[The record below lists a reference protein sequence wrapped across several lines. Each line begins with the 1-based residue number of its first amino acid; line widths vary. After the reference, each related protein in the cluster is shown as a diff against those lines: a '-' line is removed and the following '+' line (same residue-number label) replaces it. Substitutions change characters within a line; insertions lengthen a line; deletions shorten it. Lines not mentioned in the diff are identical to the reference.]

1 MPRLQWR
8 RFAWATTVNNL
19 RLPFSVAP
27 AMTSISPRDVET
39 ASDDAS
45 LEMAILHTVAYAD
58 IFDYPL
64 TVEEVHRYLGAPAPL
79 ALVGAVVANGAAGS
93 GRLGWRVWDGYVSL
107 PGREEIVHVRRHR
120 EQRAQALW
128 PPALRY
134 ASLIASFPFVRM
146 VALTGSL
153 ALDNADDGTDLDY
166 LIVTAPDRLWLC
178 RSFLLIIV
186 RWARRRGDVV
196 CPNYLVSERA
206 LALEQRNLFVAREL
220 AQMVPLFG
228 LDVYDRMRAA
238 NGWSRAYLP
247 NADGPPGVPTWRIG
261 RARDLPA
268 LARPL
273 QGTLE
278 WGMGS
283 PVGRWLDRWEMRRK
297 TARWRRQYPHQ
308 PEAAFGP
315 DWCKGH
321 FDAHGQRILAA
332 LAERVQAIDE
342 VPG

>member
-1 MPRLQWR
+1 
-8 RFAWATTVNNL
+8 
-19 RLPFSVAP
+19 
-27 AMTSISPRDVET
+27 MTSIPLRDVET
-39 ASDDAS
+39 ASNDAS
-45 LEMAILHTVAYAD
+45 LETAILHTVAYAD

-64 TVEEVHRYLGAPAPL
+64 TVEEVHRYLEVPAPL
-79 ALVGAVVANGAAGS
+79 ARVSAVIANGVVGS
-93 GRLGWRVWDGYVSL
+93 GRLVWRDGFVSL
-107 PGREEIVHVRRHR
+107 PGREEIVGVRRHR

-128 PPALRY
+128 PPAIRY

-153 ALDNADDGTDLDY
+153 ALDNADDYTDLDY
-166 LIVTAPDRLWLC
+166 FIVTAPDRLWLC
-178 RSFLLIIV
+178 RSLLLIIV

-220 AQMVPLFG
+220 AQMVPLHG
-228 LDVYDRMRAA
+228 LPVYLRMRAA
-238 NGWSRAYLP
+238 NGWSRSYLP
-247 NADGPPGVPTWRIG
+247 NAEGPPPLTGRIG
-261 RARDLPA
+261 GALDLPA

-278 WGMGS
+278 TGLRT

-297 TARWRRQYPHQ
+297 TAKWRRQYPRQ

-332 LAERVQAIDE
+332 HAERVRAIDE
-342 VPG
+342 VRE

>member
-1 MPRLQWR
+1 
-8 RFAWATTVNNL
+8 
-19 RLPFSVAP
+19 
-27 AMTSISPRDVET
+27 MTSISPSDVET

-64 TVEEVHRYLGAPAPL
+64 TVEEVHRYLEVPAPL
-79 ALVGAVVANGAAGS
+79 ARVGAVVANGATRS

-166 LIVTAPDRLWLC
+166 LLVTAPDRLWLC

-247 NADGPPGVPTWRIG
+247 NADGPPPPTLRARALQGEAWRIG
-261 RARDLPA
+261 RARDPSGLSAQEYLGPSGRSLPA

-342 VPG
+342 ARV

>member
-1 MPRLQWR
+1 
-8 RFAWATTVNNL
+8 
-19 RLPFSVAP
+19 
-27 AMTSISPRDVET
+27 MTSISPRDVET
-39 ASDDAS
+39 ASNDAS
-45 LEMAILHTVAYAD
+45 LETAILHTVAYAD

-64 TVEEVHRYLGAPAPL
+64 TVEEVHRYLEVPAPL
-79 ALVGAVVANGAAGS
+79 ARVGAVVANGAVGS
-93 GRLGWRVWDGYVSL
+93 GRLAWRDGYVSL

-120 EQRAQALW
+120 ERRAQALW
-128 PPALRY
+128 PRALRY

-153 ALDNADDGTDLDY
+153 ALDNADDRTDLDY

-178 RSFLLIIV
+178 RSLLLIIV

-228 LDVYDRMRAA
+228 LDMYKRMRAA

-247 NADGPPGVPTWRIG
+247 NAEGPPPQTWRIG

-268 LARPL
+268 LVRPL

-278 WGMGS
+278 TGLRT
-283 PVGRWLDRWEMRRK
+283 PVGRWLDGWEMRRK

-342 VPG
+342 VRE

>member
-1 MPRLQWR
+1 MK
-8 RFAWATTVNNL
+8 
-19 RLPFSVAP
+19 
-27 AMTSISPRDVET
+27 SISPPDLET
-39 ASDDAS
+39 ASAAEPNDAS
-45 LEMAILHTVAYAD
+45 LQTAILHTVAYAD

-64 TVEEVHRYLGAPAPL
+64 TVEEVHRYLELPAPL
-79 ALVGAVVANGAAGS
+79 ARVGAVVANGAVSS
-93 GRLGWRVWDGYVSL
+93 GRLGWRVCDGYVSL
-107 PGREEIVHVRRHR
+107 PGREEIVHVRKHR
-120 EQRAQALW
+120 ERRAQALW
-128 PPALRY
+128 PGALRY

-153 ALDNADDGTDLDY
+153 ALDNADDRTDLDF

-178 RSFLLIIV
+178 RSLLLIIV

-228 LDVYDRMRAA
+228 LDVYERMRAA

-247 NADGPPGVPTWRIG
+247 NADGPPGVPTWRIE

-273 QGTLE
+273 RGTLE
-278 WGMGS
+278 TGLRT
-283 PVGRWLDRWEMRRK
+283 PLGRWLDRWEMRRK
-297 TARWRRQYPHQ
+297 IARWRRQYPHQ

-321 FDAHGQRILAA
+321 FDAHGQRIMAA